1 MVNLCLANMTPYIY
15 SYVRARVDP
24 NADKKLTIWLSAIAL
39 VMQGVMMPI
48 GGLVSQKIGFRPVVG
63 ISCVVHSGSVLLTY
77 VTVLRSYTGV
87 ILTYALVQ
95 GAGFGFGYSVIFGV
109 ATGWFP
115 TRRPLIFGL
124 VVGGFGLGALIFT
137 PIQMSFINP
146 DNIPTVNGSSAVY
159 PMSPCIQCL
168 SHGCEHLMCE
178 VSVLPMSHQR
188 TLDSPE
194 FLCLNSNLL
203 DHVELR
209 ANSESQI
216 VQMEVYLQM
225 RYYKYNSKI
234 IKLYKPEINCLLLT
248 DPKVHTDSKPRVYKI
263 AKQHID
269 LNNTSDDKVKER
281 FMFRRFVDDSVL
293 NRLPK
298 CFLLCGGVLL
308 GIQIIGFCLMQQRP
322 SKVRSTLMHDIK
334 PGEEEEIR
342 VEEEEIENI
351 STSYGLF
358 CYLRPFQ
365 SPLSHPHIRQVSSCD
380 NTSFLIA
387 LSTKCIFTSRQTLYL
402 SRLQLFG
409 QAYITD
415 DRFLS
420 AVATVSSAFNSG
432 GRIFWGLVVDKFSF
446 KLPLCI
452 LLSIWAVVL
461 VTFPHLYLAGG
472 TALRILYVIWVCLLW
487 FSLSGVLTIIPS
499 ATAILFGQKNV
510 ATNYGVVYSAF
521 SFGSLLCG
529 IFQTFLPEQPYVVQ
543 FSTCFVLV
551 TG

>member
-146 DNIPTVNGSSAVY
+146 DNIPTVNG
-159 PMSPCIQCL
+159 
-168 SHGCEHLMCE
+168 
-178 VSVLPMSHQR
+178 
-188 TLDSPE
+188 
-194 FLCLNSNLL
+194 
-203 DHVELR
+203 
-209 ANSESQI
+209 
-216 VQMEVYLQM
+216 
-225 RYYKYNSKI
+225 
-234 IKLYKPEINCLLLT
+234 
-248 DPKVHTDSKPRVYKI
+248 
-263 AKQHID
+263 
-269 LNNTSDDKVKER
+269 
-281 FMFRRFVDDSVL
+281 RFVDDSVL
-293 NRLPK
+293 DRVPK

-322 SKVRSTLMHDIK
+322 SKK

-342 VEEEEIENI
+342 VEEEEIENVSQFDLVVELKPKDLI
-351 STSYGLF
+351 HRLDFYLLWLILLFAAIPITIIASAYKASVQLRQHILSY
-358 CYLRPFQ
+358 
-365 SPLSHPHIRQVSSCD
+365 
-380 NTSFLIA
+380 
-387 LSTKCIFTSRQTLYL
+387 
-402 SRLQLFG
+402 RLLFG

-420 AVATVSSAFNSG
+420 TVATVSSAFNSG

-446 KLPLCI
+446 KV
-452 LLSIWAVVL
+452 S
-461 VTFPHLYLAGG
+461 HLIEEFSHG
-472 TALRILYVIWVCLLW
+472 TAPSVHLTVDLGSGPGH
-487 FSLSGVLTIIPS
+487 FSPFISCRRNSPP
-499 ATAILFGQKNV
+499 N
-510 ATNYGVVYSAF
+510 
-521 SFGSLLCG
+521 SLCHLG
-529 IFQTFLPEQPYVVQ
+529 LPTVVQ
-543 FSTCFVLV
+543 FERCVNHHTVRNGYTIWSEERCDKLWSRVQCILFWELVVWHFPNVSSGAALRSSVLNV
-551 TG
+551 FCSGNW